1 MSDASILVGARDV
14 VAGILLLLGLALTLT
29 GALGVIR
36 LPDFYTRLHA
46 AGITDTGGALL
57 ILFGLAVLSGWSFAS
72 LKLLLI
78 AAFLLLTTPVIS
90 HLLAQ
95 SAHAGGREPIL
106 GQSGG
111 KTRAG
116 KAPDASPAPRTEGG
130 A

>member
-1 MSDASILVGARDV
+1 MSDASILIGARDI
-14 VAGILLLLGLALTLT
+14 VAGILLGLGLLLTLI

-46 AGITDTGGALL
+46 AGVTDTGGALL

-78 AAFLLLTTPVIS
+78 AVFLLLTTPVIT

-95 SAHAGGREPIL
+95 SAHAGGREPLL
-106 GQSGG
+106 GGA
-111 KTRAG
+111 RG
-116 KAPDASPAPRTEGG
+116 KANSISDDAKGGG

>member
-1 MSDASILVGARDV
+1 MGDATLLIGARDG
-14 VAGILLLLGLALTLT
+14 VAGILLILGLLLTLS

-46 AGITDTGGALL
+46 AGVTDTGGALL

-78 AAFLLLTTPVIS
+78 AVFLLLTAPVIS

-95 SAHAGGREPIL
+95 SAHAGGREPL
-106 GQSGG
+106 LGG
-111 KTRAG
+111 KAAQP
-116 KAPDASPAPRTEGG
+116 KATKPKGEG

>member
-1 MSDASILVGARDV
+1 MGDASILTGARDI
-14 VAGILLLLGLALTLT
+14 VAGILLGLGLLLTLI

-46 AGITDTGGALL
+46 AGVTDTGGALL

-78 AAFLLLTTPVIS
+78 AVFLLLTTPVIT

-95 SAHAGGREPIL
+95 SAHAGGREPLL
-106 GQSGG
+106 GGA
-111 KTRAG
+111 RG
-116 KAPDASPAPRTEGG
+116 KANSISDDTKGGG

>member
-1 MSDASILVGARDV
+1 MGDASLLTGARDV
-14 VAGILLLLGLALTLT
+14 VAGILLVLGLLLTLT
-29 GALGVIR
+29 GALGLIK

-46 AGITDTGGALL
+46 AGVTDTGGALL

-78 AAFLLLTTPVIS
+78 AVFLLLTAPVIS

-95 SAHAGGREPIL
+95 SAHAGGREPLL
-106 GQSGG
+106 GSNARA
-111 KTRAG
+111 KTAQPKPKKSKG
-116 KAPDASPAPRTEGG
+116 EG

>member
-1 MSDASILVGARDV
+1 MGDASLLTGARDI
-14 VAGILLLLGLALTLT
+14 VAGILLILGLLLTLT
-29 GALGVIR
+29 GALGVIK

-46 AGITDTGGALL
+46 AGVTDTGGALL

-78 AAFLLLTTPVIS
+78 ALFLMLTAPVIS

-95 SAHAGGREPIL
+95 SAHVGGREPLL
-106 GQSGG
+106 GNSA
-111 KTRAG
+111 RA
-116 KAPDASPAPRTEGG
+116 KAPAPKAKKSKGES